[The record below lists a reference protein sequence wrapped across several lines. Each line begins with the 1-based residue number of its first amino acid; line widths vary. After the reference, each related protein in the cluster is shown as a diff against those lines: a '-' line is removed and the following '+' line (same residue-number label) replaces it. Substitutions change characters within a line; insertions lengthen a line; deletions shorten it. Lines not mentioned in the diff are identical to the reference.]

1 MMSHVVHIPQE
12 TFQEIEQVNADGLF
26 ADPEAFVTAAVRH
39 KLLDLRGVE
48 FYYLTD
54 GIRQGL
60 QERGTTIQQTL
71 DEIERLRHEDHH
83 CR

>member
-12 TFQEIEQVNADGLF
+12 TFQEIEQVTADGLF
-26 ADPEAFVTAAVRH
+26 ADPEEFVASAVRQ
-39 KLLDLRGVE
+39 KLLDLRGYE
-48 FYYLTD
+48 FYRLAD

-60 QERGTTIQQTL
+60 QERGTTIQKTL

-83 CR
+83 RR

>member
-1 MMSHVVHIPQE
+1 MMSHVVHIPKE
-12 TFQEIEQVNADGLF
+12 IFQEIEQVTADGLF
-26 ADPEAFVTAAVRH
+26 ADPEAFVTSAVRQ
-39 KLLDLRGVE
+39 KLLDLRGYE
-48 FYYLTD
+48 FYRLTD

-83 CR
+83 RR